1 MRTLILLLLCVS
13 AGLKAQH
20 PVAFATPSEF
30 AFIKKNITG
39 NSLAARSFA
48 DLKKTVDPF
57 LITGVDVPVPKDP
70 AGGYTHD
77 RHKENYSLMFNA
89 GILYNITGDK
99 RYANFVK
106 QTLQKYARLNPEL
119 KIHPEATS
127 KSPGHIFWQALNDA
141 NWLVYTGMAYDLVIN
156 TLTTAEKKEIENGAF
171 KPEVDFLTGDLE
183 SWFNLVH
190 NHGVWACAGV
200 GIVGIATN
208 NEDYIQKALYGTK
221 KDGNGGFLAQLSQL
235 FSPDGYYTEGAY
247 YVRYAILP
255 FYVFANALDHAK
267 PGLKIFEYRDRIL
280 KKALASG
287 LQQTNTDGR
296 FFPFNDAM
304 REKDFTANE
313 IMTAIAIARKA
324 YGKNEG
330 LRTIASKQNRVLV
343 HPGGVML
350 SEDLRSPNP
359 ISETYPF
366 HSVEFT
372 DGADGKQGGLSLLRS
387 GNGINLTTLGFKYA
401 SHGLSHGHF
410 DQLGIFL
417 YDKGN
422 PILQDYGSVRFVGIE
437 QKFGGR
443 YLPENDSYAAQTIA
457 HNTIAADE
465 NSHFYGNAKD
475 AEKYNGEKLFS
486 SIGNNAVQVVS
497 AKQKDAYKDIE
508 LMRTVYLV
516 NIPGYSRPVV
526 IDLFAA
532 FSPTPHQ
539 YDLPFQYSG
548 TVINTSFKYKSFTS
562 SLETLGSKNGYQF
575 LWKDAE
581 ATVSDTT
588 TQFTFLNGTSFYTI
602 SSVIRKPAKI
612 FITHAGAND
621 PDFNLRREPS
631 YIIRKSG
638 SDQLFVNVIELHGRL
653 DHVGEF
659 STNAYPSVEKIHLL
673 YHEADYTA
681 AEIVIKGKKLVVA
694 QSNKLFEKDKKHE
707 LSVQGKTFTWTGPY
721 LILFDGKKL

>member
-89 GILYNITGDK
+89 GILYNITGNK

-208 NEDYIQKALYGTK
+208 NEDYIPKALYGTK

-707 LSVQGKTFTWTGPY
+707 LSVQGKTVTWTGPY